1 MDSQLDAIQAKISE
15 ATADLL
21 RSRSGGRAEEAAT
34 KTLNTFQKLYDKR
47 AAAIA
52 EDLKKAQI
60 AQTRESM
67 EVMSEGPKRFEP
79 IFGPGSSLV
88 TRKKT
93 K

>member
-1 MDSQLDAIQAKISE
+1 MDTQLEAIQSKIDE

-21 RSRSGGRAEEAAT
+21 RSRSGGRAEDAAT

-47 AAAIA
+47 AAVVA
-52 EDLKKAQI
+52 EALKKTQI

-67 EVMSEGPKRFEP
+67 EVMSEGPRRFQP